1 MIRRTTPRR
10 HATRQALAVTCL
22 TFGVVA
28 PWRRATGQGGWA
40 VVPVAPTVGDTVW
53 LSRAVAADAGWRV
66 RPGRLD
72 PAQEVESLGDP
83 EVARVSGGWLVR
95 YPVVLW
101 TPGRHEIAL
110 PPVWRLGPAGQA
122 DSVPGGTV
130 ALQVRRV
137 LPDSGTKPDPKPAL
151 GPLGREQHSAW
162 PPAAAASLAVAT
174 LAAGIW
180 ARRRG
185 PRRVPPPPPIAV
197 GAEVADAK
205 WLAAG
210 EPKAVAARATARL
223 RAALGK
229 AVPQAHPALSTAECL
244 AAVAAHAPGAPHREL
259 RELLVALDQICFA
272 TAHGTDVAALAARA
286 GALARGLAP

>member
-1 MIRRTTPRR
+1 MKRS
-10 HATRQALAVTCL
+10 LAVVCL
-22 TFGVVA
+22 TLLGVVA
-28 PWRRATGQGGWA
+28 SWRHATGQGGWV
-40 VVPVAPTVGDTVW
+40 VVPSAPTVGDTVW
-53 LSRAVAADAGWRV
+53 LSRAVPADAGWRV

-72 PAQEVESLGDP
+72 PAQEIEPLGDP
-83 EVARVSGGWLVR
+83 EVARTSGGWLVR
-95 YPVVLW
+95 YPVALW

-130 ALQVRRV
+130 AVQVRRV

-162 PPAAAASLAVAT
+162 PPATAASLAVAT

-185 PRRVPPPPPIAV
+185 PRRVPPPPAIAV

-205 WLAAG
+205 WVAAG
-210 EPKAVAARATARL
+210 EPKAVAARATALL
-223 RAALGK
+223 RGALGK

-244 AAVAAHAPGAPHREL
+244 AAVTTHAPGAPHREL
-259 RELLVALDQICFA
+259 RELLIALDQIGFA

-286 GALARGLAP
+286 RALARGLAP